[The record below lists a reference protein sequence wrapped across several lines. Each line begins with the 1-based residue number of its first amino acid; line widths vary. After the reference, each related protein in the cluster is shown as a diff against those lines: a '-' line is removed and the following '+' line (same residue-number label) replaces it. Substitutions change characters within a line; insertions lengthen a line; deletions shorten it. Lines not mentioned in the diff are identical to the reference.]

1 MDQTDE
7 YGDPACN
14 SCEFKVKAVE
24 KAEVIKVEKIL
35 KGSLDLIPS
44 PSPSVKIQIM
54 GGNFTW
60 GKTNIAG

>member
-24 KAEVIKVEKIL
+24 KAEVIKFLKKIL
-35 KGSLDLIPS
+35 IKFLK
-44 PSPSVKIQIM
+44 KI
-54 GGNFTW
+54 
-60 GKTNIAG
+60 

>member
-24 KAEVIKVEKIL
+24 KAEV
-35 KGSLDLIPS
+35 
-44 PSPSVKIQIM
+44 
-54 GGNFTW
+54 N
-60 GKTNIAG
+60 TNYRTYVPLNYTQ

>member
-24 KAEVIKVEKIL
+24 KAEVIKVK
-35 KGSLDLIPS
+35 KDF
-44 PSPSVKIQIM
+44 KR
-54 GGNFTW
+54 
-60 GKTNIAG
+60 